1 MSELTP
7 VAEGDFLTA
16 SQAAVFIGVSRSTVR
31 RAVAHGH
38 LIGWHTPGK
47 HLRVGR
53 ATCLEF
59 ARSLGRIDLVGRP
72 NGVPLSATGES
83 RAVSA
88 SGTLPR

>member
-1 MSELTP
+1 MRELTP
-7 VAEGDFLTA
+7 VAEDDFLTA
-16 SQAAVFIGVSRSTVR
+16 GQAAVLIGVSRSTVR

-38 LIGWHTPGK
+38 LVGWQTPGK

-72 NGVPLSATGES
+72 NVDPLSAMGES
-83 RAVSA
+83 KAVSA

>member
-1 MSELTP
+1 MKEPRP
-7 VAEGDFLTA
+7 VTESDFLTA

-31 RAVAHGH
+31 RAIAHGH
-38 LIGWHTPGK
+38 LVGWHTPGK

-72 NGVPLSATGES
+72 NGDPSSVTGES
-83 RAVSA
+83 MAVTA
-88 SGTLPR
+88 SGAPPR